1 MSVML
6 ENAVVN
12 CAAYCEGIRV
22 PNVDIDNIS
31 EILNQP
37 DKFVWIG
44 LHEPGTELLS
54 KIQKQFDLHDLAVED
69 THRAHQRPK
78 IEAYGDTLFI
88 VLRTVQMHEKQID
101 LGETHFFVGRNFI
114 ITVRHG
120 SSLAY
125 TDVRT
130 RCEST
135 PQLLQKGPAF
145 ALYAVMDAIV
155 DQYFP
160 VIDALGE
167 ELENLEEKIFDETFR
182 RETTAQIYHL
192 KHQLLDVKRSVSP
205 LIDICNRLM
214 RFDLKLI
221 EEETRPYFR
230 DVYDHSI
237 RINEMVD
244 NSRDLLS
251 TALEANLSLISIS
264 QNEVSKRF
272 AGWAAIIGIP
282 TMVAGVYGMNFKHMP
297 ELDWQLG
304 YPVVM
309 VLTFGTCVALYIR
322 FKRSGWL

>member
-1 MSVML
+1 MVL
-6 ENAVVN
+6 ENAIVN
-12 CAAYCEGIRV
+12 CVAYCEGIRV
-22 PNVDIDNIS
+22 GTVDIDNIS
-31 EILNQP
+31 EILRQP

-44 LHEPGTELLS
+44 LHEPGTELLA
-54 KIQKQFDLHDLAVED
+54 KIQKQFGLHDLAIED

-125 TDVRT
+125 IDVRT

-135 PQLLQKGPAF
+135 PHLLQKGPGF

-282 TMVAGVYGMNFKHMP
+282 TMVAGVYGMNFKYMP
-297 ELDWQLG
+297 ELDWKLG

-309 VLTFGTCVALYIR
+309 TLTFGICTGLYFH

>member
-1 MSVML
+1 MV
-6 ENAVVN
+6 ENAIVN

-22 PNVDIDNIS
+22 ANVDIDDVS
-31 EILNQP
+31 DILKQS

-44 LHEPGTELLS
+44 LHEPGTELLA
-54 KIQKQFDLHDLAVED
+54 KIQKQFGLHDLAVED

-135 PQLLQKGPAF
+135 PFLLQKGPAF

-167 ELENLEEKIFDETFR
+167 ERKFLTKHSEEKQPHRSITSNISCWMSNVPF
-182 RETTAQIYHL
+182 HL
-192 KHQLLDVKRSVSP
+192 
-205 LIDICNRLM
+205 
-214 RFDLKLI
+214 
-221 EEETRPYFR
+221 
-230 DVYDHSI
+230 
-237 RINEMVD
+237 
-244 NSRDLLS
+244 
-251 TALEANLSLISIS
+251 
-264 QNEVSKRF
+264 
-272 AGWAAIIGIP
+272 
-282 TMVAGVYGMNFKHMP
+282 
-297 ELDWQLG
+297 
-304 YPVVM
+304 
-309 VLTFGTCVALYIR
+309 
-322 FKRSGWL
+322 